1 MWKIAFWILFLAAA
15 SWEVVLHALE
25 WRHLK
30 TLESGP
36 PQEMIRILPD
46 NYNWR
51 RGIKY
56 AQDHLRLGLGETL
69 SSYALMAVAIESGL
83 YAAVSSWAGMTF
95 TSPFLAGLVFGVVAS
110 ATVWLVQLPWE
121 WSEAFRVEE
130 SYGFNRAS
138 PALFWR
144 DQLVKLSF
152 LCAIGGGLLGS
163 LTWLSG
169 KPLWPLWG
177 FLLLFG
183 VELFFVAFLPIVVVP
198 LFCRLGPLQDEAL
211 RQQIEGLLQSVGF
224 RPAKVLVADA
234 SKRSL
239 HGNAFLAGLG
249 RAKRVVLFDTLTRS
263 FPHQEILAIIGH
275 ELGHWKRRHAA
286 SRLGLLLSFEA
297 CAFFFLWVAMT
308 SPLFAAS
315 FGLEGLSHGS
325 LGLAVAMLGFIST
338 LSFQPLLSSRARK
351 EEFEADAFGAECA
364 GREAMT
370 EALRRL
376 SSENLAWSPP
386 HKLYAAWY
394 HSHPSMLERLLLL
407 SDGEGCSVAK

>member
-30 TLESGP
+30 TLEGGP

-46 NYNWR
+46 NYNWH

-95 TSPFLAGLVFGVVAS
+95 TSSFLAGLLFGVVAS

-121 WSEAFRVEE
+121 WSEVFRVEE

-169 KPLWPLWG
+169 KPLLQVGSSAGRGLTPADRGPPSKRRFSAGQSLG
-177 FLLLFG
+177 GGCL
-183 VELFFVAFLPIVVVP
+183 EEIPSRQCLPGRVGEGEEG
-198 LFCRLGPLQDEAL
+198 GP
-211 RQQIEGLLQSVGF
+211 F
-224 RPAKVLVADA
+224 RYADA
-234 SKRSL
+234 
-239 HGNAFLAGLG
+239 
-249 RAKRVVLFDTLTRS
+249 
-263 FPHQEILAIIGH
+263 
-275 ELGHWKRRHAA
+275 
-286 SRLGLLLSFEA
+286 LLSP
-297 CAFFFLWVAMT
+297 
-308 SPLFAAS
+308 S
-315 FGLEGLSHGS
+315 GDIGYH
-325 LGLAVAMLGFIST
+325 
-338 LSFQPLLSSRARK
+338 RA
-351 EEFEADAFGAECA
+351 
-364 GREAMT
+364 
-370 EALRRL
+370 
-376 SSENLAWSPP
+376 
-386 HKLYAAWY
+386 
-394 HSHPSMLERLLLL
+394 
-407 SDGEGCSVAK
+407 